1 MGLKIWFND
10 KLVDESEAKVSI
22 FDHGLLYGDGI
33 FEGIRIYNGKVFKL
47 KEHLERLF
55 ISAQAIRLEI
65 KYDLP
70 AITDFVLQT
79 VAANN
84 LTDGYIRLVVTR
96 GIGTLGLNPLVCNDS
111 QLIIVA
117 TTIQLYP
124 PEMYEKGLKIISA
137 NTIRMHPQ
145 SVSPQIK
152 SLNYM
157 NNVLAKLEAL
167 ESGVV
172 EAVMYNHLGYVAEAT
187 ADNIF
192 IVTKNR
198 IITPPHAA
206 GALLGITRNT
216 VMDLAVECD
225 YQMIEK
231 DLTRFDLHTAE
242 EIFLTGTAAEI
253 IGAIEIDGRKIGN
266 GKPGPITKKL
276 RQKYLELVNN

>member
-33 FEGIRIYNGKVFKL
+33 FEGIRIYNGKIFKL
-47 KEHLERLF
+47 TEHLKRLF

-65 KYDLP
+65 KHDLKSI
-70 AITDFVLQT
+70 ADFVHQT
-79 VAANN
+79 VAANQ
-84 LTDGYIRLVVTR
+84 LTEGYIRLVVTR
-96 GIGTLGLNPLVCNDS
+96 GVGTLALNPLVCKNS

-152 SLNYM
+152 SLNYL

-167 ESGVV
+167 DGGVV

-192 IVTKNR
+192 IVNNSTV
-198 IITPPHAA
+198 ITPPHTA
-206 GALLGITRNT
+206 GALLGVTRAT
-216 VMDLAVECD
+216 VMDLAVESNC
-225 YQMIEK
+225 QMFEK

-253 IGAIEIDGRKIGN
+253 IGVVEIDGRKIGS
-266 GKPGPITKKL
+266 GKPGPITNKL